1 MEYDL
6 LLVGGGMVGAS
17 LALALSGQGL
27 RIGLLESR
35 PLQGAA
41 DDERAIALAYGS
53 RRIFEGLGVWSAL
66 APQAQ
71 PIERIHISERG
82 GWASAELEARQRG
95 IAALGY
101 VAQARHI
108 QACLAERLTQCTDVE
123 LVCPATVQQL
133 ALQPEQASVQIEQQG
148 VSRHLSARLVVAAD
162 GARSSIRQQLGI
174 PTLEWDYQ
182 QMAVIATLTPNQP
195 HRNVAYER
203 FTEQGPL
210 ALLPLDA
217 QRFAVVLTVAREQ
230 AESILA
236 LSDAQFIQLVIQ
248 RFGPRLGGFH
258 ACSQRQAWPLVLL
271 KAEQITRP
279 RLALVGN
286 AAHTLHPI
294 AGQGLNLGLRDV
306 AVLADVLVQAQAQ
319 QQDIG
324 SAAVLQRFAAGR
336 VWDQRATIG
345 FTDALTRVFSWPLA
359 PARLARQLGLFGF
372 DNCPPLKDWFADQA
386 MGLGGRLPRLSQGL
400 SLR

>member
-108 QACLAERLTQCTDVE
+108 QACL
-123 LVCPATVQQL
+123 
-133 ALQPEQASVQIEQQG
+133 G
-148 VSRHLSARLVVAAD
+148 
-162 GARSSIRQQLGI
+162 
-174 PTLEWDYQ
+174 
-182 QMAVIATLTPNQP
+182 
-195 HRNVAYER
+195 
-203 FTEQGPL
+203 
-210 ALLPLDA
+210 
-217 QRFAVVLTVAREQ
+217 
-230 AESILA
+230 
-236 LSDAQFIQLVIQ
+236 
-248 RFGPRLGGFH
+248 
-258 ACSQRQAWPLVLL
+258 
-271 KAEQITRP
+271 
-279 RLALVGN
+279 
-286 AAHTLHPI
+286 
-294 AGQGLNLGLRDV
+294 
-306 AVLADVLVQAQAQ
+306 
-319 QQDIG
+319 
-324 SAAVLQRFAAGR
+324 
-336 VWDQRATIG
+336 
-345 FTDALTRVFSWPLA
+345 
-359 PARLARQLGLFGF
+359 
-372 DNCPPLKDWFADQA
+372 
-386 MGLGGRLPRLSQGL
+386 
-400 SLR
+400 